1 MHFNIPATEEQIDKL
16 GGRFVVYHV
25 YLDGFLYCK
34 MRYSDM
40 YKLDEELRRVFGDC
54 LPPFPPKYYLSMT
67 ETMADERRL
76 LLEHYLQKVGANSS
90 ISTYDIFCMFL
101 IKMQQETFKIPIQNC
116 VLEILLPDGHEVRA
130 DIQSS
135 DPAERVLEIVFCK
148 MELPRQVM
156 GYFSL
161 FLVEGISGGQYS
173 VLKKLAPF
181 ELPYVSLKSMNNEQC
196 VIMIRKSYFDPEID
210 RTVMG
215 SSCGL
220 NLLYLQAVSDM
231 EMGCWKPTNEQLE
244 KLRLLQETGQKK
256 EFLEVAQQV
265 KHYGYMQAE
274 ACICDHPVP
283 NSPAVVRVGYEE
295 INCCTKLLSNQAEET
310 SFEISK
316 VRCWSVRLLGTSTG
330 NPSEED
336 GIKLELRFEYCY
348 GNDTWKWITIHTH
361 QAFLL
366 STFMY
371 QVGAEHAAKN
381 LEMNS
386 EMQIEMPDVQIKKKQ
401 SFFQYM
407 KTDKARPILTRIK
420 SAVRRSKED
429 NVFEGIEDKD
439 L

>member
-1 MHFNIPATEEQIDKL
+1 MIQPRGVA
-16 GGRFVVYHV
+16 
-25 YLDGFLYCK
+25 
-34 MRYSDM
+34 MR
-40 YKLDEELRRVFGDC
+40 
-54 LPPFPPKYYLSMT
+54 
-67 ETMADERRL
+67 
-76 LLEHYLQKVGANSS
+76 
-90 ISTYDIFCMFL
+90 I
-101 IKMQQETFKIPIQNC
+101 ETFKIPIQNC

-181 ELPYVSLKSMNNEQC
+181 ELPYVSLKSMNDEQC
-196 VIMIRKSYFDPEID
+196 MIMIRKSYFDPEID

-231 EMGCWKPTNEQLE
+231 EMGCWTPTNEQLE

-274 ACICDHPVP
+274 TCICDHPVP
-283 NSPAVVRVGYEE
+283 NSPAAVRVGYEE
-295 INCCTKLLSNQAEET
+295 INCCTTLLSNQAEET

-336 GIKLELRFEYCY
+336 GIKLELSFEYCY

-361 QAFLL
+361 Q
-366 STFMY
+366 
-371 QVGAEHAAKN
+371 
-381 LEMNS
+381 
-386 EMQIEMPDVQIKKKQ
+386 
-401 SFFQYM
+401 
-407 KTDKARPILTRIK
+407 TDKARPILTRIK

>member
-1 MHFNIPATEEQIDKL
+1 MIQPRGVA
-16 GGRFVVYHV
+16 
-25 YLDGFLYCK
+25 
-34 MRYSDM
+34 MR
-40 YKLDEELRRVFGDC
+40 
-54 LPPFPPKYYLSMT
+54 
-67 ETMADERRL
+67 
-76 LLEHYLQKVGANSS
+76 
-90 ISTYDIFCMFL
+90 I
-101 IKMQQETFKIPIQNC
+101 
-116 VLEILLPDGHEVRA
+116 
-130 DIQSS
+130 
-135 DPAERVLEIVFCK
+135 IVFCK

-316 VRCWSVRLLGTSTG
+316 GTSTG
-330 NPSEED
+330 NPSAED